1 MTGTEPVRLCI
12 GKIPVAFVA
21 SPYTK
26 TALTKS
32 HGLINFGSAVAHV
45 IKPGSP
51 KM

>member
-1 MTGTEPVRLCI
+1 MEPVRLYI
-12 GKIPVAFVA
+12 GKILVAFVV
-21 SPYTK
+21 SYFIK

-32 HGLINFGSAVAHV
+32 HGLINFGSAAAHV

>member
-12 GKIPVAFVA
+12 GKIPAATVE
-21 SPYTK
+21 SLYTK
-26 TALTKS
+26 TALMKS
-32 HGLINFGSAVAHV
+32 HGLINFGSAVARV